1 MKELF
6 FENWQAKLVS
16 LLIAIFTWYVIKS
29 HLEKSITSYPVP
41 GTGTVPSAPAIGPGP
56 LIKDIIPNPLA
67 PPPVPGSKS
76 SG

>member
-6 FENWQAKLVS
+6 FENWKAKLAS
-16 LLIAIFTWYVIKS
+16 LLIAISIWYVIKS
-29 HLEKSITSYPVP
+29 HLEKSIISYPVP
-41 GTGTVPSAPAIGPGP
+41 GTGTVPSTPSIGPGP